1 MSILTP
7 KMALARK
14 ENVPASCVMWFP
26 CAEGS
31 GNDIAD
37 VVGGIILTDNATAG
51 HDVPHAIEFVHTG
64 DIETGVAPSL
74 AAGKSV
80 VMLDV
85 VIPGTLGSAGGAT
98 NLIGDST
105 NAYIGIQSTGFG
117 VKKEGQTA
125 TIAAFQTLTATE
137 KFVRVGTFNGATGLI
152 SSYSGNDGSAC
163 AADNTANGAVHV
175 GGISLSDTWLMGD
188 VGVGDGKVYG
198 SLWIYCDT
206 LPDEDTLLAA
216 ADWAYVNWTNG
227 VKLFP
232 PQLKDVA

>member
-14 ENVPASCVMWFP
+14 ENVPASCVAWFP
-26 CAEGS
+26 CADGS

-51 HDVPHAIEFVHTG
+51 HDTPHAIEFVHTG
-64 DIETGVAPSL
+64 GIEAGAAPSL

-85 VIPGTLGSAGGAT
+85 VIPGALGSAGGAT
-98 NLIGDST
+98 NLIGNT
-105 NAYIGIQSTGFG
+105 EVANIGVVSNGFG
-117 VKKEGQTA
+117 VKKSGQTDTVA
-125 TIAAFQTLTATE
+125 NFQTLTATE
-137 KFVRVGTFNGATGLI
+137 KFVRVGTFNGVTGLI
-152 SSYSGNDGSAC
+152 SSYSGNDGAAC
-163 AADNTANGAVHV
+163 ALDNTADGAVHI
-175 GGISLSDTWLMGD
+175 GGITPPSNWSLGDTGI
-188 VGVGDGKVYG
+188 GDGKVYG
-198 SLWIYCDT
+198 SLWLYCDT
-206 LPDEDTLLAA
+206 LPDEATLLAA

-232 PQLKDVA
+232 PQLKDVV

>member
-7 KMALARK
+7 KMTLARR

-85 VIPGTLGSAGGAT
+85 CIPGTLGSAGGAF
-98 NLIGDST
+98 NLLGEVT
-105 NAYIGIQSTGFG
+105 TAYLGVSGSGF
-117 VKKEGQTA
+117 VVRKSGQTA
-125 TIAAFQTLTATE
+125 TVANFQTLTATE
-137 KFVRVGTFNGATGLI
+137 KFVRVGTFDGATGLV
-152 SSYSGNDGSAC
+152 SAYSGNDGVAC
-163 AADNTANGAVHV
+163 ALDNTADGVVHI
-175 GGISLSDTWLMGD
+175 GGITPSSGWSLGDT
-188 VGVGDGKVYG
+188 GVNDGKFYG
-198 SLWIYCDT
+198 MLWLYCDT
-206 LPDEDTLLAA
+206 LPSAETLLAA

-232 PQLKDVA
+232 PQLKDIA